1 MLKLIK
7 VIVLSNTA
15 LRRRFVPSL
24 YAGRNQIPYSTAPGE
39 SETDG
44 GSARSAGRSE
54 TFTPRIGAAR
64 NQNHPQQA
72 FSAVRDIQP
81 FESSRT
87 SSGKNCR
94 SSPAAGEHAWS
105 ASGCETSCCSRGC

>member
-1 MLKLIK
+1 VLKLIK

-44 GSARSAGRSE
+44 GSARNAGRSE
-54 TFTPRIGAAR
+54 IHTFRFGSIG
-64 NQNHPQQA
+64 NENDSYQA
-72 FSAVRDIQP
+72 FSTLRDIDSYQSCDP
-81 FESSRT
+81 
-87 SSGKNCR
+87 GR
-94 SSPAAGEHAWS
+94 SHKACC
-105 ASGCETSCCSRGC
+105 SGCC